1 VSVVRTCSKVCYQ
14 TIIYSTD
21 LQVRTSAAMG
31 DDARFGSSST
41 PFLLLLWLALL
52 AQCRYRNAKKWY
64 YFRCGKKNEQTKP
77 KTRLHA
83 TIEDYGARDFLPC
96 MVTRLHRDVNRRVIG
111 QEILAVGI
119 RPALDEGSKSSPPF
133 ETRSSCLW
141 RPDKKL
147 TIFFEEYGS
156 CKSSSVVPVET
167 ILEGRIVDPDGNR
180 VA

>member
-1 VSVVRTCSKVCYQ
+1 MQWVCYQ
-14 TIIYSTD
+14 SMFYNTD
-21 LQVRTSAAMG
+21 LPVRTSAALA
-31 DDARFGSSST
+31 DDARVGSSST

-52 AQCRYRNAKKWY
+52 AQCRYKNAKKWY
-64 YFRCGKKNEQTKP
+64 HFRCGKKNGRRKP

-83 TIEDYGARDFLPC
+83 TIKDYGARDFLPC
-96 MVTRLHRDVNRRVIG
+96 MVTRLHCDVNRRVIG

-133 ETRSSCLW
+133 ETRSSCLR
-141 RPDKKL
+141 RPVKKL

-156 CKSSSVVPVET
+156 CKSSLVVPVET
-167 ILEGRIVDPDGNR
+167 VLRGRIVDSDGKS